1 MKKNSILCLCLAMAC
16 SACLAITDSQTYKDT
31 KRFYYTYV
39 NKPAVVD
46 YTVAEIS
53 PIDSRLT
60 KTFARMDKELTQ
72 LERALDGILDITN
85 VQAIT
90 NLFSQ
95 FSWISHVYALS
106 PEGEVLGAIPSYV
119 PDNVN
124 FSFIQDREI
133 KAREIIAE
141 IQENPLG
148 YEIVLFRPYMMSGE
162 IQAFLAVTFD
172 PKSLLPYVGDPS
184 HVMFLSEKAPFW
196 TGDHF
201 YDDTPF
207 ALDWT
212 KELKS
217 KSYDTVSN
225 DAYEGAWIVRY
236 YGGQRLIYGLMEE
249 KGKE

>member
-1 MKKNSILCLCLAMAC
+1 MKKNSILCLCAAILC
-16 SACLAITDSQTYKDT
+16 SGCLAITDSQTYKDT
-31 KRFYYTYV
+31 KKFYYTYV

-60 KTFARMDKELTQ
+60 KTFAKMDKELTQ

-119 PDNVN
+119 PDNAN
-124 FSFIQDREI
+124 FAYIQDREI
-133 KAREIIAE
+133 KAREILAE

-172 PKSLLPYVGDPS
+172 PKSLLP
-184 HVMFLSEKAPFW
+184 
-196 TGDHF
+196 
-201 YDDTPF
+201 
-207 ALDWT
+207 
-212 KELKS
+212 
-217 KSYDTVSN
+217 
-225 DAYEGAWIVRY
+225 
-236 YGGQRLIYGLMEE
+236 
-249 KGKE
+249 

>member
-1 MKKNSILCLCLAMAC
+1 MLSICLAVAC
-16 SACLAITDSQTYKDT
+16 SACLAITDSETYKDT
-31 KRFYYTYV
+31 RRFYYTHI

-60 KTFARMDKELTQ
+60 KTFATLDRELTK

-90 NLFSQ
+90 DLFSQ
-95 FSWISHVYALS
+95 FSWLSHLYALS

-119 PDNVN
+119 PDNVD
-124 FSFIQDREI
+124 FTYIQDKEI

-141 IQENPLG
+141 IQENALG

-162 IQAFLAVTFD
+162 VKAFLAVTFD
-172 PKSLLPYVGDPS
+172 PKSLLAFVGDPS

-196 TGDHF
+196 TGDF
-201 YDDTPF
+201 YYDDTPF
-207 ALDWT
+207 ALDWE

-225 DAYEGAWIVRY
+225 DTYEGAWIVRY
-236 YGGQRLIYGLMEE
+236 YGGQRLVYGVMEE
-249 KGKE
+249 KGQE

>member
-1 MKKNSILCLCLAMAC
+1 MLSVCLAMAC
-16 SACLAITDSQTYKDT
+16 SACLAITDSETYKDT
-31 KRFYYTYV
+31 RRFYYTHI

-60 KTFARMDKELTQ
+60 KTFAMLDKELTK

-85 VQAIT
+85 AQAIT
-90 NLFSQ
+90 DLFSQ
-95 FSWISHVYALS
+95 FSWLSHLYALS

-119 PDNVN
+119 PDNVD
-124 FSFIQDREI
+124 FTYIQDKEI

-141 IQENPLG
+141 IQENALG

-162 IQAFLAVTFD
+162 VKAFLAVTFD
-172 PKSLLPYVGDPS
+172 PKSLLAYVGDPS

-196 TGDHF
+196 TGDF
-201 YDDTPF
+201 YYDDTPF
-207 ALDWT
+207 ALDWE

-225 DAYEGAWIVRY
+225 DTYEGAWIVRY
-236 YGGQRLIYGLMEE
+236 YGGQRLVYGVMEE
-249 KGKE
+249 KGQE